1 MALTTEIVD
10 YITNIIGEFIYEKC
24 SGGISNEVF
33 ICDTKTKK
41 YIIKII
47 NNDYKKVVNILQK
60 IQNTTIPKIIHY
72 EEDRSIIIEE
82 YIDGIVLEN
91 DDLLNDSTFYN
102 ILNAIDRFHT
112 DLKHCESSNEIS
124 NDISFS
130 NRLKRYYEEL
140 EYPPDSITKFYQI
153 SMNFLKENEN
163 EIITSHNDIHAF
175 NIIQRDQSYWIIDP
189 EFIGKNHYIYD
200 FINLIEEASMYLS
213 YEHIIELRTKVS
225 KWLIDKYNIDI
236 FTINIVRNMCNLFW
250 LLWSFSKYKED
261 HDIKRLEYAN
271 KRYANFIS

>member
-1 MALTTEIVD
+1 MSLTPEIID
-10 YITNIIGEFIYEKC
+10 YITNIIGKFIYEKC
-24 SGGISNEVF
+24 NGKISNEVF

-41 YIIKII
+41 YIVKII
-47 NNDYKKVVNILQK
+47 NNDYKKVVNMLQK

-91 DDLLNDSTFYN
+91 DDLLNDNILYN
-102 ILNAIDRFHT
+102 IFNAIDRFHM
-112 DLKHCESSNEIS
+112 DLKHCEMSNDIS

-140 EYPPDSITKFYQI
+140 KHPPDSITKIYKI

-163 EIITSHNDIHAF
+163 EIIASHNDIHAF
-175 NIIQRDQSYWIIDP
+175 NIIQKDQSYWIIDL

-200 FINLIEEASMYLS
+200 FIILIEEASMYLS
-213 YEHIIELRTKVS
+213 YDHIIELRTKVS

-236 FTINIVRNMCNLFW
+236 FMINIVRNMCNLLW
-250 LLWSFSKYKED
+250 LLWSISKYRED
-261 HDIKRLEYAN
+261 NDVDRLDYAS